1 MERTVRAH
9 DDAIVCRQLR
19 RPFEQQLAQSLRVCR
34 DVVPMSNRL
43 TQSVSALLDTRPR
56 CQPVDPGTTACHGQ
70 PKRLWFAQG
79 KLKQHFV
86 WPQSS
91 LDVTQRH
98 WLSLDSTGTA
108 EQFCFGGSKVFLGDE
123 DLIEQPSPVGSIG
136 RSK

>member
-19 RPFEQQLAQSLRVCR
+19 RPFEQQLAQGLGVGR
-34 DVVPMSNRL
+34 DVVPISNRL
-43 TQSVSALLDTRPR
+43 TQSFSALLDRR
-56 CQPVDPGTTACHGQ
+56 ARSQAVDPSITACHGQ

-98 WLSLDSTGTA
+98 WLSLDSTGA
-108 EQFCFGGSKVFLGDE
+108 IEEFCFGGS
-123 DLIEQPSPVGSIG
+123 
-136 RSK
+136 